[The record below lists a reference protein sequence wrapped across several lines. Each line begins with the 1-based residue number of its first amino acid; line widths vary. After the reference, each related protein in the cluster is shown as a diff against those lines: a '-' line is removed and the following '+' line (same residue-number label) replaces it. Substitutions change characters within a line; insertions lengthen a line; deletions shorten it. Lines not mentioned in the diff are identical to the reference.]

1 MSFGADEDVNTLEE
15 NAKMRIYIKN
25 TKLGKDISRIG
36 LDEGE
41 VLYERNFNF
50 KVIRI
55 DIKNDLVEIIL
66 KEE

>member
-25 TKLGKDISRIG
+25 TKLGKDISRVW
-36 LDEGE
+36 LDEADA
-41 VLYERNFNF
+41 LYERNFNF
-50 KVIRI
+50 KFIRI
-55 DIKNDLVEIIL
+55 YIGNDLVEIIL